1 MDLTFLILFFI
12 VVLLSVLAPM
22 YKKSKTYHKNMFQT
36 ADITSLGSVAS
47 IEVFALDD
55 EAFGPLVGLVISGAD
70 DDQRISLLRSDALLL
85 AQMLETAAHAAMAAA
100 PPGKA

>member
-36 ADITSLGSVAS
+36 ADVTSLGSVAS
-47 IEVFALDD
+47 MEVFALDD
-55 EAFGPLVGLVISGAD
+55 KEFGPLVGLVISGSD
-70 DDQRISLLRSDALLL
+70 DDQRLSITSDDARLL
-85 AQMLETAAHAAMAAA
+85 AQMLETAAHDAQQ
-100 PPGKA
+100 

>member
-1 MDLTFLILFFI
+1 MDATFLILFFI
-12 VVLLSVLAPM
+12 VVLLSVLAPK

-36 ADITSLGSVAS
+36 AGVTSLGSVAS
-47 IEVFALDD
+47 MEVFALDD
-55 EAFGPLVGLVISGAD
+55 KEFGPLVGLVISGSD

-85 AQMLETAAHAAMAAA
+85 AQMLETAAHAAMASA